1 MTSINIQLTDL
12 PENVQITLTDFVNS
26 AQEACGEN
34 LVSIALFG
42 SAAEG
47 RLRPTSDVNL
57 ILVTKEFEVAQI
69 NNLREVLRVASAA
82 IRMNVMF
89 LLESEIAAASEA
101 FAVKFT
107 DILNRNRILFGSD
120 PFKNLEVSRAATLQ
134 RLRQVIVN
142 LMLRLRE
149 RYALVSLREE
159 QLVPIIADVAGPIR
173 ASAATILGLEGK
185 KGVHPKEALQTL
197 TQQLPGRDWS
207 EILKNMSIAREE
219 QALKPGESASTLLG
233 LLDLLKAMHKHVQG
247 LK

>member
-1 MTSINIQLTDL
+1 MENQLNDL
-12 PENVQITLTDFVNS
+12 PDSVRKTLTDFVNS
-26 AQEACGEN
+26 AKEACGGN
-34 LVSIALFG
+34 LVSVVLFG

-47 RLRPTSDVNL
+47 RMRPTSDVNL
-57 ILVTKEFEVAQI
+57 ILVTKEFDVPQVDR
-69 NNLREVLRVASAA
+69 LREVLRVAYAA

-89 LLESEIAAASEA
+89 ILESEISVASEA

-120 PFKNLEVSRAATLQ
+120 PFKNMEVTRAATLQ

-185 KGVHPKEALQTL
+185 KGIQPKEALQTF
-197 TQQLPGRDWS
+197 TQQLPGHNWT
-207 EILKNMSIAREE
+207 EVLKNMSTAREE
-219 QALKPGESASTLLG
+219 QELKPGEAASTMLG
-233 LLDLLKAMHKHVQG
+233 LLDLLKAMQKHVQG
-247 LK
+247 MK

>member
-1 MTSINIQLTDL
+1 MVYFISNHLEGL
-12 PENVQITLTDFVNS
+12 PFYFLPFS
-26 AQEACGEN
+26 GHGH
-34 LVSIALFG
+34 LVSIVLFG

-47 RLRPTSDVNL
+47 RMRPSSDVNL
-57 ILVTKEFEVAQI
+57 ILVTKEFDVSQV
-69 NNLREVLRVASAA
+69 NRLREVLRVAYAA

-89 LLESEIAAASEA
+89 ILESEISVASEA

-120 PFKNLEVSRAATLQ
+120 PFKNMEVSRAATLQ
-134 RLRQVIVN
+134 RLRQVTVN

-185 KGVHPKEALQTL
+185 KGIRWRLRF
-197 TQQLPGRDWS
+197 GRNLFWNKS
-207 EILKNMSIAREE
+207 FRRF
-219 QALKPGESASTLLG
+219 LG
-233 LLDLLKAMHKHVQG
+233 V
-247 LK
+247 